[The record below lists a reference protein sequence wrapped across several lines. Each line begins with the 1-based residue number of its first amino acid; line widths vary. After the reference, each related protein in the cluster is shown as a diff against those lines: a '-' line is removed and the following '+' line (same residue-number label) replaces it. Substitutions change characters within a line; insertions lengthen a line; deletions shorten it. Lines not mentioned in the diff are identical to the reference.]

1 MTRPVAKGWC
11 PGAYQPM
18 QSGDG
23 LIVRVRPRFAR
34 LNAKQALGL
43 SQASQRFG
51 NGTIDLTSRGN
62 LQIRGISD
70 TTYDTLMAELTELNL
85 LDDAPEIEAR
95 RNILIAPDWA
105 ADDDTYTLTLALT
118 RRLDALPA
126 LPTKFG
132 FAVDTGSA
140 PVLTTASADVRI
152 ERDLS
157 GGLLLRAD
165 GATLGRPVCI
175 ETAVET
181 ALELAHWFVQAAKG
195 QSVRMAQLLNTRPL
209 PAVWCQKA
217 PAETRNALV
226 PGPHPL
232 GYVLGA
238 AFGQIDACAF
248 ETLIRG
254 SGATGVRLTPWRLFV
269 LETSTS
275 GPWQGFINHPEAAEL
290 NVSACPGA
298 PACSAASVETRDLAY
313 ALSKRTSRSVHVS
326 GCSKGC
332 ALPRKAE
339 ITLVGRAGK
348 FDLVRNGCSWDQP
361 ERSDLSAADVL
372 KLTNETCHAL

>member
-11 PGAYQPM
+11 PGAYRPM

-70 TTYDTLMAELTELNL
+70 TTYDTLMTELTELNL
-85 LDDAPEIEAR
+85 LDDAPEIEVR

-157 GGLLLRAD
+157 GGLLLR
-165 GATLGRPVCI
+165 
-175 ETAVET
+175 
-181 ALELAHWFVQAAKG
+181 
-195 QSVRMAQLLNTRPL
+195 
-209 PAVWCQKA
+209 
-217 PAETRNALV
+217 
-226 PGPHPL
+226 
-232 GYVLGA
+232 
-238 AFGQIDACAF
+238 
-248 ETLIRG
+248 
-254 SGATGVRLTPWRLFV
+254 
-269 LETSTS
+269 
-275 GPWQGFINHPEAAEL
+275 
-290 NVSACPGA
+290 
-298 PACSAASVETRDLAY
+298 
-313 ALSKRTSRSVHVS
+313 
-326 GCSKGC
+326 
-332 ALPRKAE
+332 E
-339 ITLVGRAGK
+339 IGRA
-348 FDLVRNGCSWDQP
+348 SWR
-361 ERSDLSAADVL
+361 ERG
-372 KLTNETCHAL
+372 

>member
-1 MTRPVAKGWC
+1 
-11 PGAYQPM
+11 
-18 QSGDG
+18 
-23 LIVRVRPRFAR
+23 
-34 LNAKQALGL
+34 
-43 SQASQRFG
+43 
-51 NGTIDLTSRGN
+51 
-62 LQIRGISD
+62 
-70 TTYDTLMAELTELNL
+70 
-85 LDDAPEIEAR
+85 
-95 RNILIAPDWA
+95 
-105 ADDDTYTLTLALT
+105 
-118 RRLDALPA
+118 
-126 LPTKFG
+126 
-132 FAVDTGSA
+132 
-140 PVLTTASADVRI
+140 
-152 ERDLS
+152 
-157 GGLLLRAD
+157 
-165 GATLGRPVCI
+165 
-175 ETAVET
+175 
-181 ALELAHWFVQAAKG
+181 
-195 QSVRMAQLLNTRPL
+195 MAQLLNTRPL

-269 LETSTS
+269 LETTAS
-275 GPWQGFINHPEAAEL
+275 GPWQGFINHPEAPEL

-361 ERSDLSAADVL
+361 KRSDLSAADVL